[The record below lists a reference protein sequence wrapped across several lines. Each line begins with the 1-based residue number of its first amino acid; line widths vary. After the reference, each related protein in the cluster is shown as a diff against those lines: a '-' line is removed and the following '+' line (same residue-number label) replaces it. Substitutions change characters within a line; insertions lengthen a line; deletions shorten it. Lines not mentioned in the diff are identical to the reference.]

1 MFVVIHRM
9 QVKPDQRQRFVACW
23 RTVAEAME
31 EQGGGLGTS
40 LHVAEDGTY
49 IADSRWPDR
58 QTWEDYETPTRYAQV
73 DDSMHESCESMEILY
88 ELETVTDV
96 PGIEDGS

>member
-9 QVKPDQRQRFVACW
+9 QVKPDQRQHFVACW

-31 EQGGGLGTS
+31 EQGGGSGTR

-49 IADSRWPDR
+49 IAYSRWPDR
-58 QTWEDYETPTRYAQV
+58 QTWEAYETPTRYVQV
-73 DDSMHESCESMEILY
+73 DDSMRETCESMEVLY
-88 ELETVTDV
+88 ELETVTDI